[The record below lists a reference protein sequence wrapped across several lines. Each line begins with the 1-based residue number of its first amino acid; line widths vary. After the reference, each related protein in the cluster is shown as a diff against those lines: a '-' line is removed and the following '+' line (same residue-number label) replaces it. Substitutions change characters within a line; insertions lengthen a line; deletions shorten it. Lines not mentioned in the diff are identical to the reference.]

1 MFEFLAIALLITLL
15 ILLLTFKSDVQ
26 SRISILQIRIDQLT
40 AELKKH
46 RDSPTKTEE
55 QIPVTQKTE
64 IPLVIKEVKP
74 QVVEVPK
81 EEPDLSTPVKPEI
94 NSHHLF
100 NSLLTD
106 RLSLYRSPQNLKSR
120 GSLNAIRILKN
131 SLVKISPIKLVSQ
144 CLYSASDTL

>member
-15 ILLLTFKSDVQ
+15 ILLITFKSDVQ

-64 IPLVIKEVKP
+64 IPLLIKEVKP

-94 NSHHLF
+94 KSPPIQQPVN
-100 NSLLTD
+100 
-106 RLSLYRSPQNLKSR
+106 RPPVIIQEPQNLKSR